1 MRLVVRVRPPRD
13 RMGTGP
19 CESACRISSSV
30 PGIGAPTP
38 SNIRPSIKRAR
49 RQHPASRDQDHW
61 LPMPEVF
68 MSGMFGL
75 KLDLSRRL
83 ANFICRSLALYA
95 PKPSYPF
102 CPQFQRYPMFS
113 FEIMKSREPAAPAF
127 SIASQPEATSNYP
140 PYRKQDLL

>member
-1 MRLVVRVRPPRD
+1 
-13 RMGTGP
+13 
-19 CESACRISSSV
+19 
-30 PGIGAPTP
+30 
-38 SNIRPSIKRAR
+38 
-49 RQHPASRDQDHW
+49 
-61 LPMPEVF
+61 MPEVS

-113 FEIMKSREPAAPAF
+113 FEIMKKSRTCCASIF
-127 SIASQPEATSNYP
+127 SRIST
-140 PYRKQDLL
+140 